1 MQWISSEQMR
11 FYPRD
16 ARLCYARRYASVA
29 TSHDPVS
36 VCLCLCLSV
45 TSRCSIEM
53 AERIELV
60 FRMGASFHPSHI
72 VLKKGNSGIFNN
84 KGIFPSEL
92 CPKLRTR
99 KFCFAMSI
107 VETCC
112 QLSSTT
118 VDAQRRTPRVEES
131 IRIVL

>member
-1 MQWISSEQMR
+1 MQWLSSEQMR

-45 TSRCSIEM
+45 TSRRSIEM

-60 FRMGASFHPSHI
+60 FRMGASFHPSHT
-72 VLKKGNSGIFNN
+72 VLKKEIRVSSKIRA
-84 KGIFPSEL
+84 FPSEL

>member
-60 FRMGASFHPSHI
+60 FRMGASFHPSHT
-72 VLKKGNSGIFNN
+72 VLKKEIRVSSKIRA
-84 KGIFPSEL
+84 FPSEL

-118 VDAQRRTPRVEES
+118 VDAQRRAPRVEES

>member
-1 MQWISSEQMR
+1 MQWISSEQML

-53 AERIELV
+53 AERIEVV
-60 FRMGASFHPSHI
+60 FRMGASFHPSHT
-72 VLKKGNSGIFNN
+72 VLKKEIRVSSKIRA
-84 KGIFPSEL
+84 FPSEL